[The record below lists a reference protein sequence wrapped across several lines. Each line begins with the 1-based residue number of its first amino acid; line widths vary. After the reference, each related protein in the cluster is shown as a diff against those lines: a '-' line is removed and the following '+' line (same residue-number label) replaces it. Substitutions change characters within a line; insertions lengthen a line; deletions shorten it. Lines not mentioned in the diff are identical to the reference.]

1 MRDFNLKVYRNL
13 LETFISQDY
22 LFITFSNYV
31 EKSETVDISSK
42 IILRHDVEQK
52 YENALQFAIIQNQ
65 LGIIGTYFFRILPK
79 HFKKDIVKQIADLGH
94 EIAYHYD
101 DLSECNGDYEK
112 AIARFEKNLKIL
124 RNIAPVQTICMDG
137 SPRSKYDNKDLWRRG
152 DGETEREGEREKGR
166 RGATE
171 MIPQSLSPLVPQSH
185 YRDFGIIGEPYFDI
199 DFDEM
204 FYLTDTGRRW
214 DGWKVSVRDKVPQQD
229 DWIKKGLVFHSTND
243 IVKAANEKRLPDE
256 IMITFHPQ
264 RWHDSSL
271 PWIKELILQNAK
283 NVVKR
288 FIVKT

>member
-1 MRDFNLKVYRNL
+1 MLDFNLKVYRYL
-13 LETFISQDY
+13 LETLISKEY
-22 LFITFSNYV
+22 LFITFSNYI
-31 EKSETVDISSK
+31 EKSEIPDISSE

-112 AIARFEKNLKIL
+112 AIIRFRKNLNIL
-124 RNIAPVQTICMDG
+124 RNIAPVKAICMDG
-137 SPRSKYDNKDLWRRG
+137 SPLSSHDNKNLWK
-152 DGETEREGEREKGR
+152 TYNYK
-166 RGATE
+166 
-171 MIPQSLSPLVPQSH
+171 
-185 YRDFGIIGEPYFDI
+185 DFGIIGEPYFNL
-199 DFDEM
+199 DFNQF

-214 DGWKVSVRDKVPQQD
+214 DGWKTSVRDKVPQQEK
-229 DWIKKGLVFHSTND
+229 WNKEGLFFHSTND
-243 IVKAANEKRLPDE
+243 IINAANQGTLPDK
-256 IMITFHPQ
+256 IMMTFHPQ

-283 NVVKR
+283 NVVKSML
-288 FIVKT
+288 VKSRSGKKMGTIETEEKEGL